1 MNEDQITG
9 RIAAIEYVLSQA
21 FSFSLIQFDAPLDT
35 LSECEEH
42 LARNLAKSGLKD
54 EQKRAVQEFSSRFY
68 STVRASV
75 IAEEEQDF
83 ERHLNT

>member
-1 MNEDQITG
+1 MNEDQIIG

-21 FSFSLIQFDAPLDT
+21 FSFSLTQFEAPLDT

-42 LARNLAKSGLKD
+42 LARNLARSGLKD
-54 EQKRAVQEFSSRFY
+54 EQKRVVQEFSSRFY
-68 STVRASV
+68 SAVRASV
-75 IAEEEQDF
+75 VAEEEQDF

>member
-1 MNEDQITG
+1 MNEEQITG

-21 FSFSLIQFDAPLDT
+21 FSFSLIQFDAPLET
-35 LSECEEH
+35 LAECEEH
-42 LARNLAKSGLKD
+42 LARNLERSGLAD
-54 EQKRAVQEFSSRFY
+54 EQKRAVREFSSRFY

-75 IAEEEQDF
+75 IAEEERDF